1 MLYAV
6 VCTSNP
12 GIGVWYYTNTIW
24 YYSGHACICCSDI
37 SVSLPR
43 IQIRVAGP
51 CYPNPNASGLLL
63 VHHRQL
69 PGDREKAAILVVLY
83 LQGNTVLAVYK

>member
-1 MLYAV
+1 MPSLTPIIYFLYILHIYKTMLYAV

-51 CYPNPNASGLLL
+51 CYPEMLHAC
-63 VHHRQL
+63 
-69 PGDREKAAILVVLY
+69 
-83 LQGNTVLAVYK
+83 T